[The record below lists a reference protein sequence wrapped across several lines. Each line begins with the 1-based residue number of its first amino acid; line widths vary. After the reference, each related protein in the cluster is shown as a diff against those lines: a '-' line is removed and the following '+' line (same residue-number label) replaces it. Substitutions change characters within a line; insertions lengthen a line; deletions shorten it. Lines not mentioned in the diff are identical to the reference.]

1 MKFLF
6 TALVAFG
13 LLTPTF
19 AQASN
24 DQALLDHSCRAR
36 EIEKFY
42 CPVSQDWWNGP
53 FYDAGCSVKCAEGQT
68 ATCIDATCDNGEAVA
83 SSCSCN

>member
-13 LLTPTF
+13 MLTPNF
-19 AQASN
+19 VEANEEQN
-24 DQALLDHSCRAR
+24 LLGHSCRAKEVR
-36 EIEKFY
+36 QYY
-42 CPVSQDWWNGP
+42 CPVTQDWWNGP
-53 FYDAGCSVKCAEGQT
+53 YYDEGCSVSCEESQR
-68 ATCIDATCDNGEAVA
+68 ATCSEASCDDGDPVA